1 MHSPS
6 TVRKVFLK
14 NLLLLQA
21 LNLIIKPAWLLL
33 IDREAQNLLG
43 PSYGE
48 YYLVLNLT
56 LIANIVL
63 DLGIQNFNNTSVA
76 ADQNFFKNNFK
87 SIFVLK
93 GILSSLYFFVVI
105 GLAMQSSIPMPQDL
119 LIILI
124 ANQVISSFV
133 LYLRSNINALHLYA
147 VDSLLSVSDKFFAI
161 LICVF
166 FYLNQQISI
175 FNFVLAQ
182 LMASCFT
189 FLIALAINIKRWKNI
204 GFESQTLS
212 SFKLRSLLYKSIPY
226 ALLFTLMN
234 FYTRIDV
241 TMMNAMLKDA
251 AFHAGIYAQSFRL
264 LDASAMFAMLFAGLL
279 LPMFAK
285 MIQEKT
291 DLRPLVNLSATI
303 LLIISITV
311 SLACFLFG
319 EAILKLLYTF
329 KNDESLAMSSMV
341 FKNIML
347 AFVPMS
353 LIFVFSTLLTAK
365 KDIWYMNAFALVAF
379 IINIS
384 VNYFLI
390 PDYQSFGASVGSLI
404 TQTAFAVFCI
414 WRCIVLF
421 GFKLPY
427 LQIAKFIA
435 LVLILI
441 GVYFFI
447 KSLTNIYLVLLIFT
461 SASFLFSV
469 LLKLINMDKLM
480 GFFKKTAQ

>member
-1 MHSPS
+1 
-6 TVRKVFLK
+6 VRKIFLK

-43 PSYGE
+43 SSYGE

-76 ADQNFFKNNFK
+76 ADENFFKNNFK

-93 GILSSLYFFVVI
+93 GILSSLYFLLVI
-105 GLAMQSSIPMPQDL
+105 GLAMQSSIPLPQDIL
-119 LIILI
+119 MVLI
-124 ANQVISSFV
+124 ANQIISSFV
-133 LYLRSNINALHLYA
+133 LYLRSNINGLHLYT

-166 FYLNQQISI
+166 FYKNHQISI

-182 LMASCFT
+182 LIASCISFS
-189 FLIALAINIKRWKNI
+189 IALSINIKLWAKINLI
-204 GFESQTLS
+204 SQGLTS
-212 SFKLRSLLYKSIPY
+212 IKLKSLLVKSLPY

-251 AFHAGIYAQSFRL
+251 SFHAGIYAQSFRL
-264 LDASAMFAMLFAGLL
+264 LDAAAMFAMLFAGLL

-285 MIQEKT
+285 MIQDKL
-291 DLRPLVNLSATI
+291 DLKPLVNLSANL
-303 LLIISITV
+303 LLIISITA
-311 SLACFLFG
+311 SLACYLFA
-319 EAILKLLYTF
+319 ESILNTLYNFTIEE
-329 KNDESLAMSSMV
+329 NLIVSTRV
-341 FKNIML
+341 FRNIML

-365 KDIWYMNAFALVAF
+365 KDIWYMNAFALTALITNVA
-379 IINIS
+379 IN
-384 VNYFLI
+384 YLLI
-390 PDYQSFGASVGSLI
+390 PEYQSFGASIGSLI
-404 TQTAFAVFCI
+404 TQTVFAILCI
-414 WRCIVLF
+414 WRCMFLF
-421 GFKLPY
+421 KFKLP
-427 LQIAKFIA
+427 
-435 LVLILI
+435 VLIILKFLGLTLALI

-447 KSLTNIYLVLLIFT
+447 KSLTSIYLILFLFS
-461 SASFLFSV
+461 SAALVFSV
-469 LLKLINMDKLM
+469 LLKLIDMDKLM

>member
-1 MHSPS
+1 MLLFN
-6 TVRKVFLK
+6 VRKVFLK

-43 PSYGE
+43 QTYGE

-76 ADQNFFKNNFK
+76 ADANFFKNNFK
-87 SIFVLK
+87 GIFFLK
-93 GILSSLYFFVVI
+93 GILSSLYFLVVI
-105 GLAMQSSIPMPQDL
+105 GLAMQSSTPMPNDL
-119 LIILI
+119 LLVLI
-124 ANQVISSFV
+124 ANQIVTSFV
-133 LYLRSNINALHLYA
+133 LYLRSNINGLHLYT

-161 LICVF
+161 IICVV
-166 FYLNQQISI
+166 FYLSKHISI
-175 FNFVLAQ
+175 FHFVLAQ
-182 LMASCFT
+182 FIASCLT
-189 FLIALAINIKRWKNI
+189 FSIALVINISRWKKNETI
-204 GFESQTLS
+204 AQTLES
-212 SFKLRSLLYKSIPY
+212 EKLKSLLIKSLPY

-241 TMMNAMLKDA
+241 TMMNSMLTDA
-251 AFHAGIYAQSFRL
+251 SFHAGIYAQSFRL

-285 MIQEKT
+285 MIKEQS
-291 DLRPLVNLSATI
+291 DLRPLLNLSATL

-311 SLACFLFG
+311 SLASYLFG
-319 EAILKLLYTF
+319 EEILNLLYKFNGDATL
-329 KNDESLAMSSMV
+329 EMSSSV

-365 KDIWYMNAFALVAF
+365 KDIWYMNAFALAAF
-379 IINIS
+379 VINIS
-384 VNYFLI
+384 INYFLI
-390 PDYQSFGASVGSLI
+390 PKYQSFGASIGSLI
-404 TQTAFAVFCI
+404 TQTAFALFCI
-414 WRCIVLF
+414 WRCVVLF
-421 GFKLPY
+421 NFKLPY
-427 LQIAKFIA
+427 LQIGRFVA

-447 KSLTNIYLVLLIFT
+447 KSLTNIYLVLIIFGT
-461 SASFLFSV
+461 ASILFSV
-469 LLKLINMDKLM
+469 LLKLIDMDKLM

>member
-1 MHSPS
+1 M
-6 TVRKVFLK
+6 RKVFLK

-43 PSYGE
+43 PTYGE

-76 ADQNFFKNNFK
+76 ADQSFFKNNFK
-87 SIFVLK
+87 GIFLLK
-93 GILSSLYFFVVI
+93 GILSSLYFLVVV
-105 GLAMQSSIPMPQDL
+105 GLAMQSSIPMPKDL
-119 LIILI
+119 LMVLII
-124 ANQVISSFV
+124 NQIVTSFV
-133 LYLRSNINALHLYA
+133 LYLRSNINGLHLYT

-161 LICVF
+161 LLCVV
-166 FYLNQQISI
+166 FYLSKQISI

-182 LMASCFT
+182 LMASCIT
-189 FLIALAINIKRWKNI
+189 FSIALAINIKRWKKI
-204 GFESQTLS
+204 EIHSQTLNS
-212 SFKLRSLLYKSIPY
+212 VKLKTLLYKSLPY

-285 MIQEKT
+285 MIQENS
-291 DLRPLVNLSATI
+291 DLKPLLNLSATI

-311 SLACFLFG
+311 SLASYLFG
-319 EAILKLLYTF
+319 EEILNILYKF
-329 KNDESLAMSSMV
+329 QDDESLAMSSRV

-347 AFVPMS
+347 AFIPMS

-365 KDIWYMNAFALVAF
+365 KDIWYMNIFALAAF
-379 IINIS
+379 IINITI
-384 VNYFLI
+384 NYFLI
-390 PDYQSFGASVGSLI
+390 PEYQSFGASIGSLI
-404 TQTAFAVFCI
+404 TQTAFALFCI

-421 GFKLPY
+421 KFKIPFLH
-427 LQIAKFIA
+427 IAKF
-435 LVLILI
+435 LVLIFSLI
-441 GVYFFI
+441 GVHFFV
-447 KSLTNIYLVLLIFT
+447 KSLNNIYIVLIIFT
-461 SASFLFSV
+461 SASFLLSV
-469 LLKLINMDKLM
+469 LLKLIDMDKLM

>member
-1 MHSPS
+1 M
-6 TVRKVFLK
+6 RKVFLK

-43 PSYGE
+43 QTYGE

-76 ADQNFFKNNFK
+76 SDENFFKNNFK
-87 SIFVLK
+87 GIFFLK
-93 GILSSLYFFVVI
+93 GILSSLYFLVVI
-105 GLAMQSSIPMPQDL
+105 GLAMQSSIPMPKDL
-119 LIILI
+119 LLVLI
-124 ANQVISSFV
+124 ANQIVTSFV
-133 LYLRSNINALHLYA
+133 LYLRSNINGLHLYT

-161 LICVF
+161 LLCVV
-166 FYLNQQISI
+166 FYLSNQISI

-182 LMASCFT
+182 LIASCIT
-189 FLIALAINIKRWKNI
+189 FSIALFINLKRWKKIISVGKN
-204 GFESQTLS
+204 ESS
-212 SFKLRSLLYKSIPY
+212 EKLKSLLLKSLPY

-241 TMMNAMLKDA
+241 SMMNVMLKDA
-251 AFHAGIYAQSFRL
+251 AFHAGLYAQSFRL

-285 MIQEKT
+285 MIKEHS
-291 DLRPLVNLSATI
+291 DLRPLLNLSATI

-311 SLACFLFG
+311 SMACYLFG
-319 EAILKLLYTF
+319 EEILNALYQF
-329 KNDESLAMSSMV
+329 KNEESLAMSSSV

-365 KDIWYMNAFALVAF
+365 KDIWYMNGFALAAF

-384 VNYFLI
+384 INYFLI
-390 PDYQSFGASVGSLI
+390 PKYQSFGASIGSLI
-404 TQTAFAVFCI
+404 TQTAFALFCI
-414 WRCIVLF
+414 WRCVVLF
-421 GFKLPY
+421 EFKLPY
-427 LQIAKFIA
+427 LQIAKFLA
-435 LVLILI
+435 LILI
-441 GVYFFI
+441 LVGVNFFI
-447 KSLTNIYLVLLIFT
+447 KSLTNIYLVLLIFGA
-461 SASFLFSV
+461 ASVLFSV
-469 LLKLINMDKLM
+469 LLKLIDMDKLM